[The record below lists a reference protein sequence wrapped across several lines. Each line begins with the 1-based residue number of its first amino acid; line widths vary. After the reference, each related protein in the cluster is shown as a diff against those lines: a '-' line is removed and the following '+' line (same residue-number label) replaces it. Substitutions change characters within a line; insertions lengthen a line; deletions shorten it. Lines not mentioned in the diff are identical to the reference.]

1 MNAQV
6 IETLVK
12 FREKRNRLMGRLLK
26 KTYRFL
32 EHLATDFLKKEGY
45 DNFRVAHL
53 IILMNIDA
61 EEGIMINSLSARCGV
76 TKQAISKIIKELQQ
90 EGYVSTEKHPTDA
103 RAMLAKITDKGAQFM
118 LDWKRCTEYIDE
130 QFRDVIGLKRLEL
143 LKDILEE
150 VVEHFE
156 TNVSKIDIDES
167 MLKHS

>member
-1 MNAQV
+1 
-6 IETLVK
+6 
-12 FREKRNRLMGRLLK
+12 MGRLLK
-26 KTYRFL
+26 KSYRFM
-32 EHLATDFLKKEGY
+32 EYLAADFLKKEGY

-61 EEGIMINSLSARCGV
+61 EEGIMINSLSIRCGV
-76 TKQAISKIIKELQQ
+76 TKQAISKIIKELQE

-118 LDWKRCTEYIDE
+118 LVWKRCTEHIDE
-130 QFRDVIGLKRLEL
+130 QFKDIIGSKRLEL